1 MQGNGFWESK
11 CPYSATVAVA
21 ANGSLEDWKLSLVR
35 GMNKDDSE
43 VENISIYFDRSGS
56 YSNSPT
62 CMVELLESNYKVGL
76 RVD

>member
-1 MQGNGFWESK
+1 
-11 CPYSATVAVA
+11 
-21 ANGSLEDWKLSLVR
+21 
-35 GMNKDDSE
+35 MNKDDSE